1 MLKRGLEVGAQA
13 MTAEACLY
21 VEIQRV
27 EMPYLAHQ
35 LNCNAGRT
43 KLERPWHAVPAEQ
56 KRELIW
62 GLLSDDIPLS
72 TGQLQ
77 KTDGFFETEAASLLQ
92 GSLRGCAPCSS
103 SVLGYSP
110 SCSEL
115 LGCVLPTFTSVHQW
129 GQSCRMGL
137 LVCEAT
143 K

>member
-13 MTAEACLY
+13 VTAEACLY

-77 KTDGFFETEAASLLQ
+77 KTDGFFETEAA
-92 GSLRGCAPCSS
+92 
-103 SVLGYSP
+103 LG
-110 SCSEL
+110 
-115 LGCVLPTFTSVHQW
+115 W
-129 GQSCRMGL
+129 GMGNCGVEWYVGIAL
-137 LVCEAT
+137 C
-143 K
+143 